1 MEITIDIGADTL
13 HSLNKIAKMNSTE
26 LNVTAA
32 EMLSFGA
39 RIYLQSLEK
48 KTDEST
54 QLLLENSVRSVQ
66 IITEVL
72 YSVYNK
78 ELSKIGAYDAETA
91 LAMIERMLPN
101 LLKSIS

>member
-13 HSLNKIAKMNSTE
+13 HSLNKIAKINGKE

-39 RIYLQSLEK
+39 RIYLQSLEN

-54 QLLLENSVRSVQ
+54 QLLLENSVRSIQ
-66 IITEVL
+66 IITEIL

-78 ELSKIGAYDAETA
+78 DLSKIGAYDAETA
-91 LAMIERMLPN
+91 LAMIERMIPN
-101 LLKSIS
+101 LLKGR

>member
-13 HSLNKIAKMNSTE
+13 HSLNKIAKMNGNE

-32 EMLSFGA
+32 EILSFGA

-48 KTDEST
+48 KTDELT
-54 QLLLENSVRSVQ
+54 KLLLENSVRSLQ
-66 IITEVL
+66 IITEIL

-78 ELSKIGAYDAETA
+78 DLSKIGA
-91 LAMIERMLPN
+91 
-101 LLKSIS
+101 

>member
-1 MEITIDIGADTL
+1 MEITIDIGADTR

>member
-78 ELSKIGAYDAETA
+78 DLSKIGAYDAETA

>member
-1 MEITIDIGADTL
+1 M
-13 HSLNKIAKMNSTE
+13 AKTNNTE
-26 LNVTAA
+26 LNITAA

-54 QLLLENSVRSVQ
+54 QLLLENSVRSIQ
-66 IITEVL
+66 IITEIL

-78 ELSKIGAYDAETA
+78 DLSKIGAYDAETA
-91 LAMIERMLPN
+91 LALIERMIPN
-101 LLKSIS
+101 LLKGR

>member
-1 MEITIDIGADTL
+1 
-13 HSLNKIAKMNSTE
+13 NNNE

-48 KTDEST
+48 RTDEST
-54 QLLLENSVRSVQ
+54 QLLLENSVRSIQ
-66 IITEVL
+66 IITEIL

-78 ELSKIGAYDAETA
+78 DLSKIGAYDAETA
-91 LAMIERMLPN
+91 LAMIERMIPN
-101 LLKSIS
+101 LLKGFS

>member
-13 HSLNKIAKMNSTE
+13 HSLNEITKMNNNE

-39 RIYLQSLEK
+39 RIYLQSLEN

-54 QLLLENSVRSVQ
+54 QLLIENSVRSIQ
-66 IITEVL
+66 IITEIL

-78 ELSKIGAYDAETA
+78 DLSKMGAYDAETA
-91 LAMIERMLPN
+91 LAMIERMIPN
-101 LLKSIS
+101 ILKGIS

>member
-13 HSLNKIAKMNSTE
+13 HSLNKITKMNSTE

>member
-1 MEITIDIGADTL
+1 M
-13 HSLNKIAKMNSTE
+13 AKTNNTE
-26 LNVTAA
+26 LNITAA

-54 QLLLENSVRSVQ
+54 QLLLENSVRSIQ
-66 IITEVL
+66 IITEIL

-78 ELSKIGAYDAETA
+78 DLSKMGAYDAETA
-91 LAMIERMLPN
+91 LAMIERMIPN
-101 LLKSIS
+101 ILKGIS